1 MQNDIKKISVT
12 EDEINQ
18 IVQKL
23 GQQITADYREKEP
36 LLIGL
41 LKGCNPFMA
50 DLLKVLPIYC
60 SVDYMK
66 VSSYSGT
73 YSTGKVSIQQD
84 TTTTVSGK
92 DVIVV
97 DDILD
102 TGRTLQE
109 IKNLFLKRGAKS
121 VKLCVLLDKPE
132 GRQTDIQADYVG
144 GLVPNEFVVGYG
156 LDYNERYRNLPYIGV
171 LKEEIY
177 SK

>member
-12 EDEINQ
+12 EDEIKQ

-84 TTTTVSGK
+84 ITTTVSGK

>member
-144 GLVPNEFVVGYG
+144 GLGPNEFVVGYG

>member
-109 IKNLFLKRGAKS
+109 IKNLF
-121 VKLCVLLDKPE
+121 
-132 GRQTDIQADYVG
+132 
-144 GLVPNEFVVGYG
+144 
-156 LDYNERYRNLPYIGV
+156 
-171 LKEEIY
+171 
-177 SK
+177 